1 MTAFRTRRRA
11 DAGPPDAAAAEP
23 SEHQRGQGL
32 VEFAMVVPVFML
44 FLLGLLEL
52 GFAFDHVMTLSYASR
67 EGARTGAALADG
79 SKLAACGDVDKY
91 VISAVERVLTSEGSS
106 IRDQLGRVSQIR
118 IFKALAPSGAQ
129 DGTRVNVWIPGTGP
143 TVDGRQL
150 HFVLASSGW
159 AQCSRRNTTAS
170 PDSIGVSIAYS
181 YAAVTPLAGI
191 MDFFGGGGWSSLPMS
206 DRTVMALNPTD

>member
-1 MTAFRTRRRA
+1 M
-11 DAGPPDAAAAEP
+11 EP
-23 SEHQRGQGL
+23 SERQRGQGL

-79 SKLAACGDVDKY
+79 SKLAVCGDVDKY

-129 DGTRVNVWIPGTGP
+129 DGTKVNVWIPGAGP

-150 HFVLASSGW
+150 HFVLSSSGW
-159 AQCSRRNTTAS
+159 AQCSRSNTTAH